1 MTSSRI
7 LPILLVL
14 VLTACGQPPPTPRVC
29 GKTPSMGAV
38 PAWTLNGAPSELR
51 VASPLSECAASPP
64 VHGAEAEVWAE
75 DGTAV
80 AVQVTGVETTA
91 DGFSIATVAVPA
103 LPPGRYLWSVNF
115 SPSLG
120 TSSGDF
126 YVVDDRPAATALDE
140 SYVDTMEFCWP
151 PPVRSTAGA
160 TFCTRDS
167 EVWVYRAGQ
176 IEGHFPGVGLSV
188 HGDAVWS
195 AVNDQLERRTDT
207 GAALRVDGRVTMD
220 WGTASNWGETS
231 ATRAVRGSPKGATV
245 VSWDGGTLAASDVD
259 VDPSYAFAGILAVDD
274 GTPWLATYGLGGPC
288 RIERGCQQTTCP
300 PVFECYPEPTSS
312 VPMSLEPGGYF
323 RLETRAGSPRVELA
337 WYPRP
342 FDLATARA
350 SRGAAPPSTRTWDT
364 NLLPDQV
371 APAFLQGDGSVL
383 VARGAG
389 ERFVLERYQ
398 LRGAD
403 FLWATEDF
411 VVAKLGPRQLRF
423 ISRR

>member
-14 VLTACGQPPPTPRVC
+14 SLAACGQPPPKPRVC
-29 GKTPSMGAV
+29 GKTPPASDV

-51 VASPLSECAASPP
+51 VASLLSECAATPP
-64 VHGAEAEVWAE
+64 VHGAEAELWAE

-80 AVQVTGVETTA
+80 TVQVTGVETTA
-91 DGFSIATVAVPA
+91 DGFSIATVSVPA
-103 LPPGRYLWSVNF
+103 LSPGRYQWSVTF

-120 TSSGDF
+120 TASGDF
-126 YVVDDRPAATALDE
+126 YVVDDRPSATALDE
-140 SYVDTMEFCWP
+140 SYVDTMESCWP
-151 PPVRSTAGA
+151 LPVRSTAGA
-160 TFCTRDS
+160 TFCTRDT

-176 IEGHFPGVGLSV
+176 IEEHFPGVGLSV
-188 HGDAVWS
+188 HGDAAWS

-207 GAALRVDGRVTMD
+207 GTALRVDGRVTMN

-231 ATRAVRGSPKGATV
+231 ATRAVRGVPKGATV
-245 VSWDGGTLAASDVD
+245 VSWDGGTLAANDID
-259 VDPSYAFAGILAVDD
+259 VDPSYAFSGLLAVDD
-274 GTPWLATYGLGGPC
+274 GTLWTATTFLGGPC
-288 RIERGCQQTTCP
+288 RVTRGCQQTTCP
-300 PVFECYPEPTSS
+300 PVFECYPEATSF
-312 VPMSLEPGGYF
+312 VALSLTPAGYF

-342 FDLATARA
+342 FDLANPRA
-350 SRGAAPPSTRTWDT
+350 SRGAVPPSTRTWDT
-364 NLLPDQV
+364 NFPPDQV
-371 APAFLQGDGSVL
+371 APAFLQKDGSVL
-383 VARGAG
+383 VARGDG

-403 FLWATEDF
+403 FLWATDDF